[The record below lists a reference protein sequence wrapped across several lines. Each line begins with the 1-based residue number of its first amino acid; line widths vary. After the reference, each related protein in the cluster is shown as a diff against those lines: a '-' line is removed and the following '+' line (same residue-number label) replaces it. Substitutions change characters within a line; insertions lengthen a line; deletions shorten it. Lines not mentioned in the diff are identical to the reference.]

1 MPQKRPRMRAAD
13 PACSTVACLGLQV
26 TLVSEADDAE
36 FKALIERYEQLL
48 CDWEH
53 LSYRTLK
60 VLTDRSHPKSKRR
73 HALRHP

>member
-1 MPQKRPRMRAAD
+1 M
-13 PACSTVACLGLQV
+13 
-26 TLVSEADDAE
+26 TLVSEEDDAE

-53 LSYRTLK
+53 LSHRAIEALS
-60 VLTDRSHPKSKRR
+60 VRSHSTAKCR